1 MLTVVSPPPAPL
13 LYPATKR
20 ECEVSLS
27 EEMKDGKQWVFGDP
41 FFGDMVS
48 AVLFSPPVLA
58 PSLAFSLCLAPPALP
73 LILSEMVCASRN
85 LHNTLLTPLL

>member
-1 MLTVVSPPPAPL
+1 MASNGCLGT
-13 LYPATKR
+13 R
-20 ECEVSLS
+20 SLVTWTPQS
-27 EEMKDGKQWVFGDP
+27 
-41 FFGDMVS
+41 FFT
-48 AVLFSPPVLA
+48 PVLA